1 VFHKYKIEKMTTF
14 TSTLPDELL
23 KNLNEMAGKLAIP
36 KNKIIE
42 KALQI
47 YLDQLTRAEYVKSY
61 KLAADDENIIE
72 IAEEGMVDYLNQ
84 LEP

>member
-1 VFHKYKIEKMTTF
+1 MTTF
-14 TSTLPDELL
+14 TSTLPDELM

-47 YLDQLTRAEYVKSY
+47 YLDQLTRAEYIKSY
-61 KLAADDENIIE
+61 KLAADDDNIIE
-72 IAEEGMVDYLNQ
+72 IAEEGMVDYLKQ
-84 LEP
+84 LE